1 MWMNQVVVVVKKS
14 AVDNLR
20 LVRGKV
26 TAYSQLNF

>member
-1 MWMNQVVVVVKKS
+1 MNQVVFVVKKS

-26 TAYSQLNF
+26 STYSQTNF